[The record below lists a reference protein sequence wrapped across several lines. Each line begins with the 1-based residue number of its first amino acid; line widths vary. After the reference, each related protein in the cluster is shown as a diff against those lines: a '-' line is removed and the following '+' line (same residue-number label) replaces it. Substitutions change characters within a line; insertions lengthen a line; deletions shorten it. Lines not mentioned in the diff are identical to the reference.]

1 MIVSIVVAISTNGVI
16 GNDNQ
21 LVWRLPNDL
30 KYFKAVTLGSPI
42 IMGRK
47 TYESIGKPLPGRTNI
62 VISRNEH
69 LVIDGCH
76 CVSSIEDAIEVARIS
91 QPSEC
96 FLIGGADIYSQALP
110 MVDKIYLTEVHSQI
124 TGNITFNFDKSKWQ
138 EMKREDFP
146 ADEKHA
152 YPYSFVELLRK

>member
-69 LVIDGCH
+69 LVIDGCE
-76 CVSSIEDAIEVARIS
+76 CVTSIEKALEVSQIS

-96 FLIGGADIYSQALP
+96 FLIGGADIYTQALP
-110 MVDKIYLTEVHSQI
+110 MVDKIYLTEVHSEI
-124 TGNITFNFDKSKWQ
+124 VGNIYFNFEKSNWK
-138 EMKREDFP
+138 EIKRVDFP

-152 YPYSFVELLRK
+152 YAYSFVELLKK